1 MARKKRQV
9 LGNFILFSIFL
20 FLVIL
25 VLGSTAFLFSMRQ
38 VIRTG
43 KGEELAR
50 TLELKRI
57 ELENSVNTKVIVA
70 VKMAESPLIIRYF
83 IEPNNTE
90 VAAMALEEITSYH
103 KTLAGNIFWV
113 NDNDKLFY
121 FNDLTPY
128 IMDPSLPENYWYN
141 MTLHNT
147 EVYNFNINYN
157 PDLNMINLWINAPVF
172 NSRGRPLG
180 MVGSGID
187 ITAFITAIYE
197 QNMGNTEMYFFNSL
211 GEITVAMDMD
221 LVINKKNIEEI
232 LGIDDLI
239 ANALNLSP
247 DETHIFD
254 LPNGSAAIGTVP
266 VLDWY
271 SIAIIPDS
279 IDDFRNPV
287 AIVFIIMLA
296 IMALVILI
304 FNVFIRGFL
313 KSLRETMTSL
323 ENARNEAEEAS
334 RSKSSFLAI
343 MSHEIRTPLNAIIGI
358 SQIEMQDRGLSDMQL
373 TAHERIH
380 NSGNNLLGIINDILD
395 MSKIETG
402 KLELN
407 PIKYDV
413 PSLIND
419 AVQLNIIRIGSKPI
433 EFKLDIN
440 ENLPSKLYGDE
451 LRLKQ
456 ILNNLLSNAI
466 KYTEE
471 GYVKLTV
478 NHETAGASII
488 LRFIVED
495 TGQGIK
501 QEDKERMFSEYLRFN
516 AEANRSTEGT
526 GLGLNITKKL
536 VEMMD
541 GAITLESEYGK
552 GSTFTVTVKQE
563 SYRPE
568 GAIGYVPIGAELAHK
583 ISSFTFTGNRQADKM
598 QLSRDIM
605 PYGKV
610 LVVDDVDTNLYVAEG
625 LLTPYKLSIDMASS
639 GFAAIEKIESGKTYD
654 VIFMDH
660 MMPQMDGIETTK
672 KIREWEAEQLIKTS
686 FTAGETRRDTHKR
699 IPIVAL
705 TANALA
711 GNEEMF
717 AKNGFD
723 GFIPKPINIR
733 LLNSILNKFVRDA
746 YPEEAK
752 KYKPETVPY
761 IATQAEI
768 INPKVIQIFCDDAEK
783 AIATLRNTSANG
795 DIKLFMITA
804 HAMKSALANVGENDA
819 SGEAFALENAGLKND
834 TDFIKTNTEGFIKT
848 LEGLIEKLRVSEIY
862 SADSSDVQN
871 EDIEYL
877 SEQLQIIKTACEDYD
892 DDTAYAALDRLKEKK
907 WSAKTSDMLEQIRDM
922 LFIYS
927 DFDGVVQRITELQS

>member
-1 MARKKRQV
+1 MARKKYQV
-9 LGNFILFSIFL
+9 LGKFILFSVVL
-20 FLVIL
+20 FVTIL
-25 VLGSTAFLFSMRQ
+25 IVGSTAFLFSMRQ
-38 VIRTG
+38 VIRTS
-43 KGEELAR
+43 KGEELIR

-70 VKMAESPLIIRYF
+70 VKMAESPLILRHF
-83 IEPNNTE
+83 TEPENAE
-90 VAAMALEEITSYH
+90 VTAMALEEINSYH
-103 KTLAGNIFWV
+103 KTLVGNIFWI
-113 NDNDKLFY
+113 NDNDRLFY
-121 FNDLTPY
+121 FDDLDPY
-128 IMDPSLPENYWYN
+128 IMDPDLPENYWYN
-141 MTLHNT
+141 MTLYDT
-147 EVYNFNINYN
+147 EIYNFNINYN

-172 NSRGRPLG
+172 DTHGNPLG

-187 ITAFITAIYE
+187 ITAFVSAIYE
-197 QNMGNTEMYFFNSL
+197 KNLGNTEMYFFNSL

-221 LVINKKNIEEI
+221 LVVNKEHIDNKMSEI
-232 LGIDDLI
+232 GLLAKTLDLKPGETK
-239 ANALNLSP
+239 LFDSP
-247 DETHIFD
+247 A
-254 LPNGSAAIGTVP
+254 GRAAIGTVP

-271 SIAIIPDS
+271 SVAILPDS
-279 IDDFRNPV
+279 IEDFRNPV
-287 AIVFIIMLA
+287 TVVFIIMLSVMA
-296 IMALVILI
+296 IVILI
-304 FNVFIRGFL
+304 FNAFIYGFL

-334 RSKSSFLAI
+334 RSKSNFLAI

-433 EFKLDIN
+433 EFKLEIS

-466 KYTEE
+466 KYTEN

-478 NHETAGASII
+478 DYETIGISIL
-488 LRFIVED
+488 LRFTVED

-516 AEANRSTEGT
+516 AQANRSTEGT

-541 GAITLESEYGK
+541 GKITLESEYGK
-552 GSTFTVTVKQE
+552 GSIFTVMVKQE
-563 SYRPE
+563 SYSPE
-568 GAIGYVPIGAELAHK
+568 GALGYVPIGAELAQK
-583 ISSFTFTGNRQADKM
+583 LSNFTYTGNRQMDKM
-598 QLSRDIM
+598 QISREIM

-610 LVVDDVDTNLYVAEG
+610 LIVDDVDTNLYVAEG
-625 LLTPYKLSIDMASS
+625 LLTPYQLNIDMASS
-639 GFAAIEKIESGKTYD
+639 GFETIEKIKSGITYD

-672 KIREWEAEQLIKTS
+672 RIREQGYT
-686 FTAGETRRDTHKR
+686 GR
-699 IPIVAL
+699 IVAL

-711 GNEEMF
+711 GNEDMF
-717 AKNGFD
+717 AQNGFD

-733 LLNSILNKFVRDA
+733 LLNSILNRFIRDV

-752 KYKPETVPY
+752 KYKPEIVPY
-761 IATQAEI
+761 MAMQTDT
-768 INPKVIQIFCDDAEK
+768 INPKVQQIFCEDAEK
-783 AIATLRNTSANG
+783 AIVKLRETITKN
-795 DIKLFMITA
+795 DIKLFTITA
-804 HAMKSALANVGENDA
+804 HAMKSALANVGEHEA
-819 SGEAFALENAGLKND
+819 SSFAFSLENAGLKDD
-834 TDFIKTNTEGFIKT
+834 TDFIKTNTENFIKT
-848 LEGLIEKLRVSEIY
+848 LEYLIEKFKVSEIFGEDY
-862 SADSSDVQN
+862 TEIQN
-871 EDIEYL
+871 EDTAFL
-877 SEQLQIIKTACEDYD
+877 TEQLKVIKSACENYD
-892 DDTAYAALDRLKEKK
+892 DDTAYAALNTLKKNA
-907 WSAKTSDMLEQIRDM
+907 WSAKTASLLEQIKDM

-927 DFDGVVQRITELQS
+927 DFDGVVQRINECTKNDLSATI

>member
-1 MARKKRQV
+1 MAGKKRQV
-9 LGNFILFSIFL
+9 FGNFILFSIFL
-20 FLVIL
+20 FLIIL
-25 VLGSTAFLFSMRQ
+25 VVGSTAFIFSMRQ
-38 VIRTG
+38 VIRTS
-43 KGEELAR
+43 KGEELIR

-70 VKMAESPLIIRYF
+70 VKMAESPLILRHF
-83 IEPNNTE
+83 TEPENAE
-90 VAAMALEEITSYH
+90 VTAMALEEINSYH
-103 KTLAGNIFWV
+103 KTLVGNIFWI

-121 FNDLTPY
+121 FDDLAPY
-128 IMDPSLPENYWYN
+128 IMDPDLPENYWYN
-141 MTLHNT
+141 MTLHDT

-172 NSRGRPLG
+172 DTHGKPIG

-187 ITAFITAIYE
+187 ITEFVSSIYE
-197 QNMGNTEMYFFNSL
+197 KNLGNTEMYFFNSL

-221 LVINKKNIEEI
+221 LVVNKEHIDKKMSEI
-232 LGIDDLI
+232 GLLAKALDLKPGETK
-239 ANALNLSP
+239 LFDSP
-247 DETHIFD
+247 A
-254 LPNGSAAIGTVP
+254 GRAAIATVP
-266 VLDWY
+266 VLEWY
-271 SIAIIPDS
+271 SVAIIPDS

-287 AIVFIIMLA
+287 AVVFIIMLA
-296 IMALVILI
+296 VMALVILI
-304 FNVFIRGFL
+304 FNLFIRRFL
-313 KSLRETMTSL
+313 MSLNETMISL

-334 RSKSSFLAI
+334 RSKSNFLAI

-358 SQIEMQDRGLSDMQL
+358 SQIEMHDRGLSDMQL

-433 EFKLDIN
+433 EFKLEIN

-466 KYTEE
+466 KYTEK

-478 NHETAGASII
+478 DFEAINGSVL

-501 QEDKERMFSEYLRFN
+501 SEDKERMFSEYLRFN

-541 GAITLESEYGK
+541 GTIEMESEYGK
-552 GSTFTVTVKQE
+552 GSAFTVTVKQE
-563 SYRPE
+563 SYHQE
-568 GAIGYVPIGAELAHK
+568 GALGYLPIGAELAQK
-583 ISSFTFTGNRQADKM
+583 LSSFSFTVNRQPDNI
-598 QLSRDIM
+598 QFSREIM
-605 PYGKV
+605 PYGRV

-625 LLTPYKLSIDMASS
+625 LLTPYKLSIDMADS
-639 GFAAIEKIESGKTYD
+639 GFAAIEKIESGNTYD
-654 VIFMDH
+654 IIFMDH

-672 KIREWEAEQLIKTS
+672 KIREWEDSNSRKPV
-686 FTAGETRRDTHKR
+686 
-699 IPIVAL
+699 PIVAL

-717 AKNGFD
+717 KKEGFD
-723 GFIPKPINIR
+723 EFIPKPINIKQ
-733 LLNSILNKFVRDA
+733 LNTILNKYIRDA
-746 YPEEAK
+746 NPEEAK
-752 KYKPETVPY
+752 KYKPEIVPY
-761 IATQAEI
+761 MAMQAEL
-768 INPKVIQIFCDDAEK
+768 INPKIIQVFCEDAEK
-783 AIATLRNTSANG
+783 AIVTLRETVSSGNIN
-795 DIKLFMITA
+795 LFSITA
-804 HAMKSALANVGENDA
+804 HAMKSALANVGEQDVSNA
-819 SGEAFALENAGLKND
+819 AAELENAVSRSDMEYINAN
-834 TDFIKTNTEGFIKT
+834 TEIFIKM
-848 LEGLIEKLRVSEIY
+848 LEGLIEKLRVPEICGEEH
-862 SADSSDVQN
+862 SDIIN
-871 EDIEYL
+871 EDTAYL
-877 SEQLQIIKTACEDYD
+877 TGQLKIIRAACEDYD
-892 DDTAYAALDRLKEKK
+892 DDTAYAALDKLKEKK
-907 WSAKTSDMLEQIRDM
+907 WSEKTTGILEHIRDM

-927 DFDGVVQRITELQS
+927 DFNGVVQRINEFTKID